1 MVDLWNI
8 SLAIAEIMN
17 IIQFFNFVFI
27 DFVIYWRREDKTEES
42 MGIVS
47 LLAYLFE
54 WEVKLPGRVI

>member
-1 MVDLWNI
+1 
-8 SLAIAEIMN
+8 MN